1 VLDRPTRGVR
11 ASSAAA
17 LLAVTGILI
26 AGCGLAFILSA
37 TAQAADQDVVD
48 TPVKT
53 RTVLVLPFDMV
64 DTSLQGE
71 LNGGPLESDVK
82 RLGRTEA
89 IARRSL
95 NHLDAFETISRE
107 PVSARITQ
115 AQNTYRYLYSCNGCD
130 VKIGRAA
137 GADLVMTGWVQKV
150 SNLILNVNATLRRTD
165 TGAEVGGG
173 SVSMRSN
180 TDDSWRSAALYLIE
194 HTLLDNYRS
203 RASEDAEISPSDN
216 ANSPPA
222 EVPVHHYPG

>member
-1 VLDRPTRGVR
+1 MQRIVRLVLDQSARRVR

-17 LLAVTGILI
+17 LLAVTGILLS
-26 AGCGLAFILSA
+26 GFGLAFTPVA
-37 TAQAADQDVVD
+37 AAQAADQDVVD

-71 LNGGPLESDVK
+71 LNGGPLEGDVK
-82 RLGRTEA
+82 RLNRTEA

-165 TGAEVGGG
+165 TGAEVGGVG
-173 SVSMRSN
+173 IVQGAVADQACGTCRLDLHGLGGIVGRGAVGAPAKRTGGPRS
-180 TDDSWRSAALYLIE
+180 
-194 HTLLDNYRS
+194 
-203 RASEDAEISPSDN
+203 
-216 ANSPPA
+216 
-222 EVPVHHYPG
+222 PGENRH